1 MLQPQEPTVGSSR
14 SVSSDQGI
22 NPDVS
27 IVIASVESVRWI
39 RRCLDS
45 VRVAVDGV
53 RSEVFVIDASR
64 DESAEIAEKEL
75 GGGRVMR
82 CAPGTLTPELWAVG
96 IERSRGRV
104 VLLTTGH
111 FAVDATWVSSL
122 LSGIDAGDTGVAGRI
137 DLADE
142 ASVVDWGVFYLRYSE
157 FLQEPPDTMR
167 PVPGIPADNA
177 AYDGDAIRR
186 FTSSA
191 RDGFW
196 EVEFHRQLRASG
208 GTLGVVPN
216 AAARYGRSFP
226 LWTIAAHRFRHGRHA
241 GAWRTTTGQR
251 SALTIVAGAP
261 AVPIALALRAWRRV
275 RGLPSHRTRFV
286 RSLPVFLALATS
298 WAMGE
303 AIGALA
309 GAPISQRT
317 AAAPA

>member
-1 MLQPQEPTVGSSR
+1 M
-14 SVSSDQGI
+14 SSDQGI
-22 NPDVS
+22 NPEVS

-45 VRVAVDGV
+45 VRVALDGV

-64 DESAEIAEKEL
+64 DASAEIAEEEL
-75 GGGRVMR
+75 GRQRVMR

-96 IERSRGRV
+96 IERTRGRV

-142 ASVVDWGVFYLRYSE
+142 TSVIDWGVFYLRYSE
-157 FLQEPPDTMR
+157 FLQEPQGMTQ
-167 PVPGIPADNA
+167 PVSGIPADNA
-177 AYDGDAIRR
+177 AYDGEAIRR
-186 FTSSA
+186 FASSA

-208 GTLGVVPN
+208 GTLGFVAS
-216 AAARYGRSFP
+216 AAARYGKSFP
-226 LWTIAAHRFRHGRHA
+226 LSTIAAHRFQHGRHA
-241 GAWRTTTGQR
+241 GAWRTVTEQR
-251 SALTIVAGAP
+251 SALMIVARAP
-261 AVPIALALRAWRRV
+261 AVPLALALRAWRRV

-298 WAMGE
+298 WAIGE
-303 AIGALA
+303 AFGALV
-309 GAPISQRT
+309 GAPIPQRT